1 MIYTTLLLSLAAIGI
16 WFNPVYENFIAP
28 RKKRV
33 ELGEAKFYGDLKTEE
48 EIAKNN
54 PVYKT
59 EWKYDPEGE
68 IPFGNPKDG
77 LVFYKEEEGN
87 FFARKLFN
95 CLLCFGFWFA
105 FLFFA
110 IHSLFFAYAITVAF
124 VIERL
129 AACFAVSFLTVN
141 IHKIVK
147 LIPTKI

>member
-1 MIYTTLLLSLAAIGI
+1 MIYTTLLLSLAANGL

-33 ELGEAKFYGDLKTEE
+33 ELGETDGDLIGRIFERD
-48 EIAKNN
+48 N
-54 PVYKT
+54 PGVCN
-59 EWKYDPEGE
+59 EWKSPDKESRVRVWYKYDET
-68 IPFGNPKDG
+68 
-77 LVFYKEEEGN
+77 N
-87 FFARKLFN
+87 FFARKPFN

-105 FLFFA
+105 FMFFA
-110 IHSLFFAYAITVAF
+110 IHSLFCAEAVTVAF

>member
-1 MIYTTLLLSLAAIGI
+1 MIYTTLLLSLAANGL

-33 ELGEAKFYGDLKTEE
+33 ELGKSPHTQF
-48 EIAKNN
+48 EIDWHLNN
-54 PVYKT
+54 IPGSVYDWATKEKDAIT
-59 EWKYDPEGE
+59 WYKY
-68 IPFGNPKDG
+68 
-77 LVFYKEEEGN
+77 EEGN
-87 FFARKLFN
+87 FFARKPFN

-110 IHSLFFAYAITVAF
+110 IHSLFCADAITVAF

-129 AACFAVSFLTVN
+129 AVCFAVSFLTVN